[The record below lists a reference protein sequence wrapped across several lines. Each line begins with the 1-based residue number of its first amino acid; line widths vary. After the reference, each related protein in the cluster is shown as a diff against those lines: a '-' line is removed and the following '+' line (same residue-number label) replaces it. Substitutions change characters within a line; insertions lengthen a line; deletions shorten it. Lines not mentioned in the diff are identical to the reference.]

1 MGSFLQFLVVPHGG
15 RGGSSFLQISF
26 IPPALLP
33 TVFIVCVYY
42 YGGYRSVM
50 SRGLKRAGVPQE
62 AGALGWAT
70 TPRDSLE

>member
-1 MGSFLQFLVVPHGG
+1 M
-15 RGGSSFLQISF
+15 QISF